1 MNFIKFIK
9 ELLCLGSKSEN
20 DLSTPLSSDNNQ
32 QSSIDSSNN
41 SDDGKI
47 VITINIPTGIN
58 NGNNPDDGYYSFNHT
73 SDDGNP
79 YATRSFGDVPTPDPS
94 IGPDY
99 ANRLRT
105 SSFSDDD
112 GSNLDNF
119 YR

>member
-1 MNFIKFIK
+1 MNFIEFIK
-9 ELLCLGSKSEN
+9 KLLCIGSKSEN
-20 DLSTPLSSDNNQ
+20 DLSAPLSVDNNQ
-32 QSSIDSSNN
+32 HSSTDSSNN
-41 SDDGKI
+41 SDDNKI
-47 VITINIPTGIN
+47 VITISIPREIIN
-58 NGNNPDDGYYSFNHT
+58 DSNPDDGYYSFNHT

-105 SSFSDDD
+105 CSFFDDD
-112 GSNLDNF
+112 GSNLDNL